1 MNSTLSIA
9 SLVGSRICH
18 DLISPVGAIN
28 NGIEL
33 LSMGGPLDSPE
44 MALINDSVAN
54 ASARIKFFRVAFG
67 VASPEQVLGAPEV
80 RGVAEGQY
88 GEGRLSARWLA
99 EGDVARAHVQAAFLS
114 MLCVEAALPLGGEI
128 TVERQNSRWTI
139 SGTGRRISCDPALW
153 EPLSDGRAPRD
164 LTPAQVQFGLL
175 PMALAEIPPSS
186 RGQIAV
192 SHSDAQVS
200 ISY

>member
-44 MALINDSVAN
+44 MALISDSVTN

-67 VASPEQVLGAPEV
+67 VASPEQVLGTPEV
-80 RGVAEGQY
+80 KAIAEGQY
-88 GEGRLSARWLA
+88 AEGRLRAQWARSA
-99 EGDVARAHVQAAFLS
+99 
-114 MLCVEAALPLGGEI
+114 PP
-128 TVERQNSRWTI
+128 
-139 SGTGRRISCDPALW
+139 GRRTA
-153 EPLSDGRAPRD
+153 A
-164 LTPAQVQFGLL
+164 T
-175 PMALAEIPPSS
+175 SS
-186 RGQIAV
+186 RSTWA
-192 SHSDAQVS
+192 APAPT
-200 ISY
+200 